1 MTDDHNGAAQPGTT
15 LPLKSSWDNFR
26 RRFELEKRLDPV
38 EIELMR
44 LMFFYGA
51 RAAVLA
57 ASRGSAAIR
66 MMHSELSVFDREVAP
81 YLADT
86 FWDRNYVRE
95 KSN

>member
-1 MTDDHNGAAQPGTT
+1 MTDDQNSTGTS
-15 LPLKSSWDNFR
+15 LPLQSAWDSFR
-26 RRFELEKRLDPV
+26 KRFKVEERLSPV
-38 EIELMR
+38 DIEMAR

-57 ASRGSAAIR
+57 ASRGSATIR

>member
-1 MTDDHNGAAQPGTT
+1 M
-15 LPLKSSWDNFR
+15 
-26 RRFELEKRLDPV
+26 
-38 EIELMR
+38 MR
-44 LMFFYGA
+44 MMFFYGA

-57 ASRGSAAIR
+57 ASRGSATIR

>member
-1 MTDDHNGAAQPGTT
+1 MTDNGTG
-15 LPLKSSWDNFR
+15 LPLKTAWDSFHK
-26 RRFELEKRLDPV
+26 RFELEKRLDPV
-38 EIELMR
+38 DIEMAR

-57 ASRGSAAIR
+57 ASRGSATIR

>member
-1 MTDDHNGAAQPGTT
+1 MADDHNGTGTT
-15 LPLKSSWDNFR
+15 LPLKSSWNNFR

-38 EIELMR
+38 DIEMAR
-44 LMFFYGA
+44 LMFMYGA

>member
-1 MTDDHNGAAQPGTT
+1 MADDHNGTGTT
-15 LPLKSSWDNFR
+15 LPLKSAWDNFHK
-26 RRFELEKRLDPV
+26 RFELEKRLDPV
-38 EIELMR
+38 DIEMAR

-57 ASRGSAAIR
+57 ASRGSATIR